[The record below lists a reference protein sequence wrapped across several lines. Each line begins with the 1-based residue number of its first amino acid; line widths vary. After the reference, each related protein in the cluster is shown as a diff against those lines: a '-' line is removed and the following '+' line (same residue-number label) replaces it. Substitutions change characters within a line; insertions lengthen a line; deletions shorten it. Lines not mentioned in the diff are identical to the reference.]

1 MMEAPA
7 ARPMVDRL
15 SPVRCG
21 QCNRPVTHLNKSV
34 PGSEAGALCTNCNK
48 DGGVRIKVYT
58 FVAVAPCECGC
69 HVRGPIPHQ

>member
-1 MMEAPA
+1 MSDSLSE
-7 ARPMVDRL
+7 PMVKRQ

-34 PGSEAGALCTNCNK
+34 PGSEGGAFCTNCTK
-48 DGGVRIKVYT
+48 DERGRIRVFT

-69 HVRGPIPHQ
+69 HL